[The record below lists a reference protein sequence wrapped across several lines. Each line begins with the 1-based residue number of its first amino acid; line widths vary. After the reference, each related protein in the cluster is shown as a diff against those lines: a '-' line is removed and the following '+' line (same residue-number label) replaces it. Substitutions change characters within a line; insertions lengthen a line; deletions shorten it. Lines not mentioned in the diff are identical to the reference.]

1 MEKIILQNT
10 DNNLSAGF
18 DHQIGN
24 FGVDTDQLKEPTTQR
39 IFCACIDDW
48 EEESIHKDFCVAE
61 GRLLNEYKDLGFY
74 DTDDEVTRTVYSRNL
89 TYVKK
94 LRERKCS
101 RSGWV
106 LLDTHPDDDNDDK
119 IQ

>member
-1 MEKIILQNT
+1 MEKYSIKNT
-10 DNNLSAGF
+10 SNNLSDIF
-18 DHQIGN
+18 DHKLEK
-24 FGVDTDQLKEPTTQR
+24 FGVDTAQLKEPTKNR
-39 IFCACIDDW
+39 IFRSWIEYW
-48 EEESIHKDFCVAE
+48 EEEAIHKDFCVAE